1 MLQDIRDN
9 SQGVIAKVII
19 GLIVAIFALFGVE
32 SIIGGFVTSPPV
44 AEINGEEINEAQL
57 QAATQ
62 NLLNSIGG
70 NAGSLDQ
77 ELLEQIALNQI
88 VEETV
93 LRQLSTKESMLI
105 SSDRIDRSIIENP
118 NFQIN
123 GAFDPDLAVRTMA
136 SQGYSVPIYRE
147 SLRQQMALSQIA
159 NAYTR
164 SNFVTDS
171 ELERI
176 AELSAQSRNYR
187 YLSITLGTRTL
198 GTPISDAEIQ
208 EYYDSHQDDF
218 TKEETAVVRYVLLD
232 QDVIAEE
239 IAIDEAD
246 ILAQYE
252 VERAAFEG
260 SAEKRASHIL
270 FEVSSALSEEQA
282 MAQAVSARERLVAG
296 EDFAALALELS
307 SDVVSAEDGG
317 DIGYS
322 DGSAFPP
329 EIEAA
334 LANLAVDEISQPV
347 ITEFGV
353 HLVKLTEDSV
363 NVFQPLAEVRDR
375 IERELKRSQ
384 VALIYAERLD
394 DLSNLAF
401 ETADLE
407 PISQQLNLAILQ
419 SGEVPRSGAAGIFS
433 NPDVI
438 AATFSDEVLLDGNNS
453 DVIELNPSQAAVIH
467 VEDFNEASLLPM
479 AEVEPEIA
487 VILRT
492 EMERDAVQALG
503 NVLLTAIEAGDDIQ
517 PLLDAN
523 ELEWITADGV
533 RRNANSVNREINER
547 AFSLP
552 APSDGP
558 QRTSM
563 TLANGT
569 FVMIELNDVIPGTI
583 SSLSDTEKTTL
594 TQSMLVD
601 LGNSDFDAFLTNL
614 KADADIQ
621 TRLSQ
626 TEDF

>member
-77 ELLEQIALNQI
+77 DLLEQIALNQI

-136 SQGYSVPIYRE
+136 SQGFSVPIYRE

-159 NAYTR
+159 NAYSR

-187 YLSITLGTRTL
+187 YISVTLGTRTL
-198 GTPISDAEIQ
+198 GSPISDAEIQ

-239 IAIDEAD
+239 IEVDEAD

-252 VERAAFEG
+252 IERAAFEG

-270 FEVSSALSEEQA
+270 FEVSSNLSEEQA
-282 MAQAVSARERLVAG
+282 MSQAVAARERLIAG
-296 EDFAALALELS
+296 EDFGDLALELS
-307 SDVVSAEDGG
+307 SDVVSAEGDG

-322 DGSAFPP
+322 DGSAFPA

-334 LANLAVDEISQPV
+334 LVNLAVNEISQPV

-353 HLVKLTEDSV
+353 HLVKLTENSV
-363 NVFQPLAEVRDR
+363 NVFQSLAEVRDR

-384 VALIYAERLD
+384 VELLYAERLE

-407 PISQQLNLAILQ
+407 PISQQLNLVILQ
-419 SGEVPRSGAAGIFS
+419 SGEVPRSGATGIFS
-433 NPDVI
+433 NPNVI

-467 VEDFNEASLLPM
+467 VQDFNEASLLPM
-479 AEVEPEIA
+479 EEVEPEIA

-503 NVLLTAIEAGDDIQ
+503 EELLTALEAGNDIQ
-517 PLLDAN
+517 PLLETN
-523 ELEWITADGV
+523 ELEWIAAEGV
-533 RRNANSVNREINER
+533 LRNANSVNREISER

-552 APSDGP
+552 APADGP

-569 FVMIELNDVIPGTI
+569 FVLIELNEVVPGTM
-583 SSLSDTEKTTL
+583 SSLSDTEKSTL

-621 TRLSQ
+621 TRVSQ